1 MTRSQARPSP
11 PGDAARRPINPAG
24 SQRLRAGRGAVPP
37 RRLLAAALAAAVPA
51 AALTAAEPVFTDV
64 TESAGIRFTH
74 NTGAFGAKYMPET
87 FGSGALWLDADGDG
101 RQDLLLVNGT
111 AWPGRGEPQ
120 THAALY
126 RNDGDGTFTDITR
139 GSGLD
144 VPLYGLGGAAADFD
158 NDGHVDVYLTVLG
171 PNRLFRG
178 AGDGTFTDVTDAA
191 GVGDPGFSTAALWFD
206 YDADGHLD
214 LFVGNYVHWTPET
227 DLFCSLSGDE
237 KSYCTPESY
246 QGQSGTLYRNRG
258 DSTFEDVTT
267 AAGVR
272 APSSKALGVVML
284 DFNDDGRT
292 DFFVAND
299 TQPDQLFENRGDGT
313 FEDIGVLAG
322 VAFSDAG
329 VARAGMGADAA
340 DYDGS
345 GRPDLVIGH
354 FSTEMMALYHN
365 EGNGLFIDEG
375 PRSAIGRATLL
386 TLTFGCFFFDF
397 DLDGWPDIFAA
408 NGHVADDV
416 ERVQARITYAQPP
429 QLFRNDAGRFEE
441 VAAPDT
447 ALGAAQ
453 VGRGAAYA
461 DYDGDGDLDV
471 LVTANGGPP
480 RLLRNDGGDRNR
492 MLRVRTV
499 GTASNRD
506 GIGARIDVTAGGRTQ
521 WQVVKTG
528 SSYLSQSELPVTFGL
543 GGQAQA
549 DEVTVTWPGG
559 RVDRLGAVAADRAIT
574 VEEGAG
580 IVDSAPIPVE
590 R

>member
-1 MTRSQARPSP
+1 
-11 PGDAARRPINPAG
+11 
-24 SQRLRAGRGAVPP
+24 
-37 RRLLAAALAAAVPA
+37 
-51 AALTAAEPVFTDV
+51 
-64 TESAGIRFTH
+64 
-74 NTGAFGAKYMPET
+74 MPET

-101 RQDLLLVNGT
+101 WQDLLLVNGT
-111 AWPGRGEPQ
+111 AWPERNDAG

-144 VPLYGLGGAAADFD
+144 APLYGLGGAAADFD

-171 PNRLFRG
+171 PNRLLKG
-178 AGDGTFTDVTDAA
+178 AGDGTFTDVTGAT

-206 YDADGHLD
+206 YDKDGHLD
-214 LFVGNYVHWTPET
+214 LFVGNYVHWSPET
-227 DLFCSLSGDE
+227 DLFCSLTGDT

-267 AAGVR
+267 AAGLR
-272 APSSKALGVVML
+272 APSAKALGAVML
-284 DFNDDGRT
+284 DFNGDGWM
-292 DFFVAND
+292 DLFVAND

-329 VARAGMGADAA
+329 VARAGMGVDAA

-375 PRSAIGRATLL
+375 PRSAIGRSTLL

-429 QLFRNDAGRFEE
+429 QLFRNDGGRRFEE
-441 VAAPDT
+441 VTAPDT
-447 ALGAAQ
+447 ALGVPQ

-461 DYDGDGDLDV
+461 DFDRDGDLDV
-471 LVTANGGPP
+471 VVTANGGPP
-480 RLLRNDGGDRNR
+480 RLLRNDGGNDNR
-492 MLRVRTV
+492 LLRIRTV

-506 GIGARIDVTAGGRTQ
+506 GIGARIDVTAGRRH
-521 WQVVKTG
+521 
-528 SSYLSQSELPVTFGL
+528 PVA
-543 GGQAQA
+543 GGQDGIELSVAERAPGDLRTRQPDAGRRGGGHLAQRPRGP
-549 DEVTVTWPGG
+549 DRRRPRGPDDHDRG
-559 RVDRLGAVAADRAIT
+559 RRRHRRQRRDPDRAIGACT
-574 VEEGAG
+574 VETERIRAG
-580 IVDSAPIPVE
+580 SVRRNADSRRRAVSGRSRCPAIPSFRRSSSVPA
-590 R
+590 RCCWRSRSRPSRT

>member
-1 MTRSQARPSP
+1 MTRF
-11 PGDAARRPINPAG
+11 
-24 SQRLRAGRGAVPP
+24 LVMTLGASVST
-37 RRLLAAALAAAVPA
+37 LVSAAATPV
-51 AALTAAEPVFTDV
+51 VFTDV
-64 TESAGIRFTH
+64 TGPAGIRFTH

-87 FGSGALWLDADGDG
+87 FGAGALWLDVDGDG
-101 RQDLLLVNGT
+101 WQDLLLVNGT
-111 AWPGRGEPQ
+111 AWPERDDAA

-126 RNDGDGTFTDITR
+126 RNDRDGTFTDITR

-178 AGDGTFTDVTDAA
+178 AGDGTFTDVTGTA
-191 GVGDPGFSTAALWFD
+191 GVGDPGFSTAAIWFD
-206 YDADGHLD
+206 YDKDGHLD
-214 LFVGNYVHWTPET
+214 LFVGNYVHWSPET
-227 DLFCSLSGDE
+227 DLFCSLTGDT

-267 AAGVR
+267 AAGLR
-272 APSSKALGVVML
+272 APSAKALGAVML
-284 DFNDDGRT
+284 DFNDDGWM
-292 DFFVAND
+292 DLFVAND

-329 VARAGMGADAA
+329 VARAGMGVDAA
-340 DYDGS
+340 DYDRS
-345 GRPDLVIGH
+345 GRADLVIGH

-375 PRSAIGRATLL
+375 PRSAIGRSTLL

-429 QLFRNDAGRFEE
+429 QLFRNLGGGRFEE
-441 VAAPDT
+441 VTAPDT
-447 ALGAAQ
+447 ALGAPQ

-461 DYDGDGDLDV
+461 DFDGDGDLDV
-471 LVTANGGPP
+471 VVTANGGAP
-480 RLLRNDGGDRNR
+480 RLLRNDGGDDNHV
-492 MLRVRTV
+492 LRIRTM
-499 GTASNRD
+499 GTTSNRD
-506 GIGARIDVTAGGRTQ
+506 GIGARIDVTAGGATR
-521 WQVVKTG
+521 WQVVRTG

-543 GGQAQA
+543 GDGTRVDAL
-549 DEVTVTWPGG
+549 EVTWPSG
-559 RVDRLGAVAADRAIT
+559 RVDRIGAVSADRTIT

-580 IVDSAPIPVE
+580 IVDTETIQSA

>member
-1 MTRSQARPSP
+1 MTRFLA
-11 PGDAARRPINPAG
+11 
-24 SQRLRAGRGAVPP
+24 LTLAVSVST
-37 RRLLAAALAAAVPA
+37 LVLAAATPV
-51 AALTAAEPVFTDV
+51 VFTDV
-64 TESAGIRFTH
+64 TEPAGIRFTH
-74 NTGAFGAKYMPET
+74 NSGAFGAKYMPET
-87 FGSGALWLDADGDG
+87 FGAGALWLDVDGDG
-101 RQDLLLVNGT
+101 WQDLLLVNGT
-111 AWPGRGEPQ
+111 AWPERNDAA

-178 AGDGTFTDVTDAA
+178 AGDGTFIDVTGTA

-206 YDADGHLD
+206 YDKNGHLD
-214 LFVGNYVHWTPET
+214 LFVGNYVHWSPET
-227 DLFCSLSGDE
+227 DLFCSLTGDT

-267 AAGVR
+267 AAGLR
-272 APSSKALGVVML
+272 APSAKALGAVML
-284 DFNDDGRT
+284 DFNDDGWM
-292 DFFVAND
+292 DLFVAND

-329 VARAGMGADAA
+329 VARAGMGVDAA
-340 DYDGS
+340 DYDRS
-345 GRPDLVIGH
+345 GRADLVIGH

-375 PRSAIGRATLL
+375 PRSAIGRSTLL

-429 QLFRNDAGRFEE
+429 QLFRNLGGGRFEE
-441 VAAPDT
+441 VTAPDT
-447 ALGAAQ
+447 ALGAPQ

-471 LVTANGGPP
+471 LVTANGGAP
-480 RLLRNDGGDRNR
+480 RLLRNDGGNDNHV
-492 MLRVRTV
+492 LRIRTM
-499 GTASNRD
+499 GTTSNRD
-506 GIGARIDVTAGGRTQ
+506 GIGARIDVTAGGATR
-521 WQVVKTG
+521 WQVVRTG

-543 GGQAQA
+543 GDGTRVDALQ
-549 DEVTVTWPGG
+549 VTWPSG
-559 RVDRLGAVAADRAIT
+559 RVDRIGAVPADRTIT

-580 IVDSAPIPVE
+580 IVDTETIQSA

>member
-1 MTRSQARPSP
+1 MAGP
-11 PGDAARRPINPAG
+11 AARQRHRLARARRRRDPRRAV
-24 SQRLRAGRGAVPP
+24 SQR
-37 RRLLAAALAAAVPA
+37 
-51 AALTAAEPVFTDV
+51 
-64 TESAGIRFTH
+64 
-74 NTGAFGAKYMPET
+74 PE
-87 FGSGALWLDADGDG
+87 
-101 RQDLLLVNGT
+101 R
-111 AWPGRGEPQ
+111 
-120 THAALY
+120 
-126 RNDGDGTFTDITR
+126 DGTFTDITR

-178 AGDGTFTDVTDAA
+178 AGDGTFTDVTGTA
-191 GVGDPGFSTAALWFD
+191 GVGDPGFSTAAIWFD
-206 YDADGHLD
+206 YDKDGHLD
-214 LFVGNYVHWTPET
+214 LFVGNYVHWSPET
-227 DLFCSLSGDE
+227 DLFCSLTGDT

-267 AAGVR
+267 AAGLR
-272 APSSKALGVVML
+272 APSAKALGAVML
-284 DFNDDGRT
+284 DFNDDGWM
-292 DFFVAND
+292 DLFVAND

-329 VARAGMGADAA
+329 VARAGMGVDAA
-340 DYDGS
+340 DYDRS
-345 GRPDLVIGH
+345 GRADLVIGH

-375 PRSAIGRATLL
+375 PRSAIGRSTLL

-429 QLFRNDAGRFEE
+429 QLFRNLGGGRFEE
-441 VAAPDT
+441 VTAPDT
-447 ALGAAQ
+447 ALGAPQ

-461 DYDGDGDLDV
+461 DFDGDGDLDV
-471 LVTANGGPP
+471 VVTANGGAP
-480 RLLRNDGGDRNR
+480 RLLRNDGGDDNHV
-492 MLRVRTV
+492 LRIRTM
-499 GTASNRD
+499 GTTSNRD
-506 GIGARIDVTAGGRTQ
+506 GIGARIDVTAGGATR
-521 WQVVKTG
+521 WQVVRTG

-543 GGQAQA
+543 GDGTRVDAL
-549 DEVTVTWPGG
+549 EVTWPSG
-559 RVDRLGAVAADRAIT
+559 RVDRIGAVSADRTIT

-580 IVDSAPIPVE
+580 IVDTETIQSA

>member
-1 MTRSQARPSP
+1 MTRF
-11 PGDAARRPINPAG
+11 
-24 SQRLRAGRGAVPP
+24 LVMTLGASVST
-37 RRLLAAALAAAVPA
+37 LVSAAATPV
-51 AALTAAEPVFTDV
+51 VFTDV
-64 TESAGIRFTH
+64 TGPAGIRFTH

-87 FGSGALWLDADGDG
+87 FGAGALWLDVDGDG
-101 RQDLLLVNGT
+101 WQDLLLVNGT
-111 AWPGRGEPQ
+111 AWPERDDAA

-126 RNDGDGTFTDITR
+126 RNDRDGTFTDITR

-178 AGDGTFTDVTDAA
+178 AGDGTFTDVTGTA

-206 YDADGHLD
+206 YDKDGHLD
-214 LFVGNYVHWTPET
+214 LFVGNYVHWSPET
-227 DLFCSLSGDE
+227 DLFCSLTGDT

-267 AAGVR
+267 AAGLR
-272 APSSKALGVVML
+272 APSAKALGAVML
-284 DFNDDGRT
+284 DFNDDGWM
-292 DFFVAND
+292 DLFVAND

-329 VARAGMGADAA
+329 VARAGMGVDAA
-340 DYDGS
+340 DYDRS
-345 GRPDLVIGH
+345 GRADLVIGH

-375 PRSAIGRATLL
+375 PRSAIGRSTLL

-429 QLFRNDAGRFEE
+429 QLFRNLGGGRFEE
-441 VAAPDT
+441 VTAPDT
-447 ALGAAQ
+447 ALGAPQ

-461 DYDGDGDLDV
+461 DFDGDGDLDV
-471 LVTANGGPP
+471 VVTANGGAP
-480 RLLRNDGGDRNR
+480 RLLRNDGGNDNHV
-492 MLRVRTV
+492 LRIRTM
-499 GTASNRD
+499 GTTSNRD
-506 GIGARIDVTAGGRTQ
+506 GIGARIDVTAGGATR
-521 WQVVKTG
+521 WQVVRTG

-543 GGQAQA
+543 GDGTRVDAL
-549 DEVTVTWPGG
+549 EVTWPSG
-559 RVDRLGAVAADRAIT
+559 RVDRIGAVSADRTIT

-580 IVDSAPIPVE
+580 IVDTETIQSA